1 MIVNNFLAL
10 VGKNKTTSS
19 DISINTG
26 IAGSTLSKF
35 ASEKSDVKLSTLI
48 KICDYF
54 DCELSD
60 LIEYVPEK
68 HKTELN

>member
-1 MIVNNFLAL
+1 MITNNFLAL

-19 DISINTG
+19 DISKKTG

-35 ASEKSDVKLSTLI
+35 ASEKSDIKLSTLI

-54 DCELSD
+54 GCELSD
-60 LIEYVPEK
+60 LIEYDPQII
-68 HKTELN
+68 N